1 DTRITPIPPRPG
13 AVAIATIGEELDMV
27 RSIKEAEQ
35 NRIVMEATD
44 GSGLELRPVQVV
56 EIRAFMGEWPRLLRI
71 RQSGNQAIRQSGNQA
86 TIGITWQSSRPLKKR
101 WAVSSPRLWPVVC
114 AWVLN
119 GC

>member
-1 DTRITPIPPRPG
+1 
-13 AVAIATIGEELDMV
+13 MV

-71 RQSGNQAIRQSGNQA
+71 RQSGHYWDHLAELKAIEKAMGSV
-86 TIGITWQSSRPLKKR
+86 ITA
-101 WAVSSPRLWPVVC
+101 AVACRLRLGP
-114 AWVLN
+114 
-119 GC
+119 

>member
-1 DTRITPIPPRPG
+1 
-13 AVAIATIGEELDMV
+13 MV

-86 TIGITWQSSRPLKKR
+86 IRQSGHYWDHLAELKAIEKAMGSVITA
-101 WAVSSPRLWPVVC
+101 AVACRLRLGP
-114 AWVLN
+114 
-119 GC
+119 